1 MSGIKYVLTNNT
13 TLAQFFDYRTLAE
26 AMWFYQVQLNPGQTK
41 TIWAETGSLKI
52 YNNGAITIEEQ
63 SVFPPTNPV
72 TGGNNGT
79 NTFIDYNNKSILIF
93 SQLPDSNNLGYSI
106 LDFDNNVIVGPVDLG
121 YDRDN
126 GNWFV
131 DDIYPF
137 TNSGYAI
144 YLYDDDNCDKAAIY
158 LDYRGTIIGQ
168 YSATT
173 CDRNY
178 DMFGGKYS
186 YFKDNI
192 NGVMV
197 YSDGKTFNTF
207 EFNTGYTTNVNST
220 YDGCTKDGFI
230 ISAQLNNYAS
240 YSIVTMDGI
249 IPLTNWNTNS
259 TDIEIF
265 QYQNS
270 SFYTTL
276 NYITSG
282 GTYLSFNIYSSNG
295 ATLQSVNLTQ
305 DDDYTN
311 FDLNFFGTNKMNIIF
326 YNESEG
332 GNSIPYLIYTYDG
345 ETDTLIST
353 THDRI
358 NYPSWT
364 KDYIDLYG
372 GLEEFP
378 SQDIHI
384 NFYNGIGTDG
394 DFFETDY
401 YNILSYFSGDTEYRT
416 PYVINN
422 DDTTNWVAIDNG
434 FQGSSLIKFYHNT
447 DGFLQLLVITSDDVN
462 INTVTPLGPLSF
474 DFDTWRVGDIFIFF
488 AYTNSPSEGTIFAYD
503 AMGNQLNYLLFYD
516 YNFNSGDSYGT
527 FYVETGTGLYYFNSS
542 TLKFL
547 PLGDYNFSYQNL
559 DRYYTDTF
567 KLNGNILIYRYN
579 DNAPI
584 CRLLSENNI
593 TPEVTLPATYGEGS
607 TLRVGKDVIL
617 YIYINQNN
625 RMVIN
630 LYNTSFGLL
639 QSLTTNFNSWNDSF
653 VSENR
658 AFVNVNNAG
667 VYTNYMV
674 SANGIKSI
682 QSTTS
687 SDSWMA
693 NDYFWWSQLL

>member
-1 MSGIKYVLTNNT
+1 MSGIKYVLKNNT
-13 TLAQFFDYRTLAE
+13 TLVQFFDYKNLSN
-26 AMWFYQVQLNPGQTK
+26 AMWNYQVQLNPGQIK
-41 TIWAETGSLKI
+41 TIWAKTGTLKI

-63 SVFPPTNPV
+63 SVFPPTDHN

-79 NTFIDYNNKSILIF
+79 NTFIDYNNKSILVF
-93 SQLPDSNNLGYSI
+93 SELPDSPNLGYSI

-121 YDRDN
+121 YNNDDD
-126 GNWFV
+126 NWFV

-144 YLYDDDNCDKAAIY
+144 YLYDDDNCDKVVIY

-173 CDRNY
+173 CDRQY

-197 YSDGKTFNTF
+197 YSDGKNFNTF
-207 EFNTGYTTNVNST
+207 EFNTGYTTNVDSN

-249 IPLTNWNTNS
+249 IPLTNWNTGNTSVEIVQYENS
-259 TDIEIF
+259 
-265 QYQNS
+265 N
-270 SFYTTL
+270 FYTTF
-276 NYITSG
+276 NYITSD

-295 ATLQSVNLTQ
+295 ATLQSIDLSQ
-305 DDDYTN
+305 DDVYTN
-311 FDLNFFGTNKMNIIF
+311 FDLTFFGTNKMNIIF
-326 YNESEG
+326 YNNDEG
-332 GNSIPYLIYTYDG
+332 GDSNPYLIFTYDG

-353 THDRI
+353 THDRV
-358 NYPSWT
+358 NYPDWDTNYNS
-364 KDYIDLYG
+364 LYG
-372 GLEEFP
+372 GQEEFP

-384 NFYNGIGTDG
+384 NFYNQTDS
-394 DFFETDY
+394 DDAWIVTDY

-416 PYVINN
+416 PYVINE
-422 DDTTNWVAIDNG
+422 DDSTNRVTIYDY
-434 FQGSSLIKFYHNT
+434 FLGSSLIKFY
-447 DGFLQLLVITSDDVN
+447 DDGSGFLKLLVITSDDVN
-462 INTVTPLGPLSF
+462 INTVTPLGPLSTNF
-474 DFDTWRVGDIFIFF
+474 NTLWVGNIFIFF
-488 AYTNSPSEGTIFAYD
+488 TYTTQYTEGTIFAYD
-503 AMGNQLNYLLFYD
+503 AMGNQLDYLLFYD
-516 YNFNSGDSYGT
+516 YNGTDGDSYGT
-527 FYVETGTGLYYFNSS
+527 FYVETGTGHYYFNSS

-547 PLGDYNFSYQNL
+547 PLGDYNFSYEQV
-559 DRYYTDTF
+559 DWYYTDTF
-567 KLNGNILIYRYN
+567 KLNGNILIYRFDN
-579 DNAPI
+579 DTPI

-593 TPEVTLPATYGEGS
+593 TPEVSLPTTYNEP

-639 QSLTTNFNSWNDSF
+639 QSLTTNFTSWNNSF
-653 VSENR
+653 ITENR
-658 AFVNVNNAG
+658 AFVQVNDG
-667 VYTNYMV
+667 GIYTNYMV
-674 SANGIKSI
+674 SANGIKSV

-687 SDSWMA
+687 SDEWMP
-693 NDYFWWSQLL
+693 NDYYWWND